1 MFELRATP
9 IAGCHEIRPR
19 LADDARGRFV
29 KVFHRPAFEDLG
41 LHADFVED
49 YYSVSRR
56 GVLRGLHFQAPP
68 ADHAKLVYCPEG
80 AVFDV
85 VLDLRR
91 GSPSYGRAQGF
102 HLGAAHGNLLHLEP
116 GLAHGFYVLS
126 ERAVMVYKTTAVHAP
141 AQDGG
146 VLWSSVDVDWP
157 LVGGEPVV
165 SARDQSFPALRDFSS
180 PFP

>member
-1 MFELRATP
+1 MFELHTTP

-19 LADDARGRFV
+19 VVDDARGRFV
-29 KVFHRPAFEDLG
+29 KVFHRPAFEALG
-41 LHADFVED
+41 LRADFVED

-68 ADHAKLVYCPEG
+68 TDHAKLVYCPEG
-80 AVFDV
+80 EVFDV
-85 VLDLRR
+85 VVDVRR
-91 GSPSYGRAQGF
+91 SSPSYGRALGF
-102 HLGAAHGNLLHLEP
+102 ELGATRGRLLHLEP

-126 ERAVMVYKTTAVHAP
+126 AHAVMVYKTTTVHAP

-146 VLWSSVDVDWP
+146 ILWNSVEVDWP
-157 LVGGEPVV
+157 FVGGAPVV
-165 SARDQSFPALRDFSS
+165 SARDRSLPALRDFSS